1 MPVFQTNRNQKFDKD
16 GNLLD
21 EEVVEVDVT
30 KPAVTFDLAVK
41 ARSAVKANESFL
53 AIDTPSNAQVS
64 AQVRRLTRQVT
75 TVIRLQG
82 EVIAGLEDLL
92 DDNSGT

>member
-1 MPVFQTNRNQKFDKD
+1 MPVFRTDHNQSFDKD
-16 GNLLD
+16 GNLLS

-30 KPAVTFDLAVK
+30 KPAVVFDLAVK
-41 ARSAVKANESFL
+41 ARNALKANDAFL
-53 AIDTPSNAQVS
+53 ALEAPTSAQVL
-64 AQVRRLTRQVT
+64 AQVRRLTRQT
-75 TVIRLQG
+75 TTLVRLQG